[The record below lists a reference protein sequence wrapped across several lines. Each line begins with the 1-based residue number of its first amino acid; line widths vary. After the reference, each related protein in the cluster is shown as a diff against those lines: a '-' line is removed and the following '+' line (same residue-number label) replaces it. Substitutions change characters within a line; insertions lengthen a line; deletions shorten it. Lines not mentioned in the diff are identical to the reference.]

1 MVTIDFAALG
11 ATRKLVGFSRRR
23 VIADN
28 ATIADLLKSLAT
40 VDGKN
45 LYENLTCEG
54 KLRGDFA
61 IVVDGQSLRSEQ
73 LETKLAGGEQIVT
86 MAILRHL
93 HGG

>member
-1 MVTIDFAALG
+1 MVTVDFAALG

-23 VIADN
+23 VIAHN
-28 ATIADLLKSLAT
+28 ATIADLLKSLDT

-73 LETKLAGGEQIVT
+73 LETKLVGGEQIVT

>member
-1 MVTIDFAALG
+1 MATVSFAALG
-11 ATRKLVGFSRRR
+11 ATRKLVGFSQRNMI
-23 VIADN
+23 VEN
-28 ATIADLLKSLAT
+28 ATIADLLKSLDT

-45 LYENLTCEG
+45 LYDNLTCEG

>member
-23 VIADN
+23 VIAEN
-28 ATIADLLKSLAT
+28 ATIADLLKSLET

>member
-1 MVTIDFAALG
+1 MATVSFAALG
-11 ATRKLVGFSRRR
+11 ATRKLVGFSQRNMI
-23 VIADN
+23 VEN
-28 ATIADLLKSLAT
+28 ATIADLLKSLET

-45 LYENLTCEG
+45 LYDNLTCEG

-61 IVVDGQSLRSEQ
+61 IVVNGQSLRSEQ
-73 LETKLAGGEQIVT
+73 LETKLTGGDQVVT

>member
-1 MVTIDFAALG
+1 MATVNFAALG
-11 ATRKLVGFSRRR
+11 ATRKLVGFSQRSMI
-23 VIADN
+23 VEN
-28 ATIADLLKSLAT
+28 ATIADLLKSLET

-45 LYENLTCEG
+45 LYDNLTCEG

>member
-1 MVTIDFAALG
+1 MATVNFAALG
-11 ATRKLVGFSRRR
+11 ATRKLVGFSQRK
-23 VIADN
+23 VIVEN
-28 ATIADLLKSLAT
+28 ATIADLLKSFET
-40 VDGKN
+40 IDGKN
-45 LYENLTCEG
+45 LYDNLTCEG

>member
-1 MVTIDFAALG
+1 MVTVDFAALG

-28 ATIADLLKSLAT
+28 ATIADLLKSLET

-45 LYENLTCEG
+45 LYDNLTCEG

>member
-1 MVTIDFAALG
+1 MATVTFAALG
-11 ATRKLVGFSRRR
+11 ATRKLLGFSQRNMI
-23 VIADN
+23 VEN
-28 ATIADLLKSLAT
+28 ATIADLLKSLET
-40 VDGKN
+40 IDGKN

-54 KLRGDFA
+54 RLRGDFA
-61 IVVDGQSLRSEQ
+61 IVVNGQSLRSEQ

>member
-1 MVTIDFAALG
+1 MVTVDFAALG

-23 VIADN
+23 VIAEN
-28 ATIADLLKSLAT
+28 ATIADLLRSLET

-45 LYENLTCEG
+45 LYDNLTCEG

-61 IVVDGQSLRSEQ
+61 IVMDGRSLRSEQ
-73 LETKLAGGEQIVT
+73 LETRLAGGEQIVT

>member
-1 MVTIDFAALG
+1 MVTVDFAALG
-11 ATRKLVGFSRRR
+11 ATRKLVGFSSRR
-23 VIADN
+23 VIAEN
-28 ATIADLLKSLAT
+28 ATIADLLRSLET

-61 IVVDGQSLRSEQ
+61 IVMDGQSLRSEQ